1 MEIPKISSAEWEVL
15 NALWEG
21 APMSG
26 PQVFRKL
33 VQASGS
39 RWHAKTVGT
48 FLARLEQK
56 GVLEVRREGRVNFY
70 TPRFSREACVRQE
83 SESFLQR
90 VFRGATAP
98 LLAHFCE
105 SAELS
110 DTEVAELRRLLEKRK
125 GGR

>member
-15 NALWEG
+15 NVLWDG
-21 APMSG
+21 APMSS
-26 PQVFRKL
+26 PQIFRKL
-33 VQASGS
+33 AKGSGS

-48 FLARLEQK
+48 FLTRLEQK

-83 SESFLQR
+83 SETFLQR

-105 SAELS
+105 HAELS
-110 DTEVAELRRLLEKRK
+110 ETEVAELRRLLEQRK